1 MEEQIRSADKVM
13 DIVTED
19 PAKLKALKANP
30 IEELAKIIKEAK
42 EQTSKPAYFGDIM
55 VYRIVVGMLGTIALA
70 AAIGAIILA
79 GVSKQETPPVLVALG
94 SAAIGALAGLLTPSP
109 AAR

>member
-1 MEEQIRSADKVM
+1 MRSADKVM

-19 PAKLKALKANP
+19 PEKLKALKKDP
-30 IEELAKIIKEAK
+30 VGELAKIVKEAK
-42 EQTSKPAYFGDIM
+42 EQTPRPAYFGDII

-70 AAIGAIILA
+70 AAIGAILLA
-79 GVSKQETPPVLVALG
+79 GIHIQDTPPVLVALG

-109 AAR
+109 TGK